1 MAWVIKIVNNW
12 MIYSCGIA
20 NVIFAVK
27 FLQFASCNLN
37 VPAVCNSNILAH
49 MIAFALSVPF
59 SLIGEINF
67 FVSSSLI
74 ATFFILTCL
83 LTVSFYCL
91 DFFLKNGRNKT
102 STDLNIEYFG
112 EFFGVVCFSI
122 EGIGLML
129 PIRSALRQ
137 KRDFRKVFNGVCVAV
152 IAFYFIYG
160 SFGALAF
167 GKASKTIILFNFG
180 HDRPIIYIQSLL
192 YALGIFVS
200 FPYVI
205 FPLAPSLKE
214 MKIFKL
220 CFGVNNP

>member
-1 MAWVIKIVNNW
+1 M
-12 MIYSCGIA
+12 
-20 NVIFAVK
+20 IFAVK

-37 VPAVCNSNILAH
+37 IPSVCNNNLLAH
-49 MIAFALSVPF
+49 LIAFTLSVPF

-74 ATFFILTCL
+74 ATFFILTCV
-83 LTVSFYCL
+83 LTVAFYCL
-91 DFFLKNGRNKT
+91 VLFLKNGRSKT
-102 STDLNIEYFG
+102 SVDFNMEYFG

-129 PIRSALRQ
+129 PIRSALRR
-137 KRDFRKVFNGVCVAV
+137 KSDFRKVFNGVCISV

-160 SFGALAF
+160 GLGALAF

-180 HDRPIIYIQSLL
+180 HDRPLIYLQSLL

-220 CFGVNNP
+220 CFGVSANKLSNRSRATAGSRIQS